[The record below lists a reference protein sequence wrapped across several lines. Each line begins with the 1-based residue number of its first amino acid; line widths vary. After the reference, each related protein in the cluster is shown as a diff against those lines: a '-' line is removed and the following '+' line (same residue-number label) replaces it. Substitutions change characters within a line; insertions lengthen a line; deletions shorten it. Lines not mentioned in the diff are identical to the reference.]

1 MRPLRALVAMYRA
14 ILKNMDYQEFRA
26 KWDAARGP
34 VLDLVR
40 RVEDR
45 LTAKEVLGEAAL
57 VSEFPH
63 FPFSPRIWRVWLG
76 NTAKLQGVKR
86 LDRFPYA
93 THPTRMALIC
103 CWLIDED
110 KVREDSGVLAI
121 VHDYLEEG
129 DGLTKDGIDA
139 MRRQFP
145 EEAAALVAGVVLSEP
160 IVDYASLGRS
170 TELSFWRRVAYVL
183 QAKDA
188 IEQLGDQAFANAAL
202 ADKLDNLHDLDYIAL
217 DPRMTPEKRAMKLAH
232 RLGYFRFVARELGAF
247 AAPALR
253 SMLERGIT
261 NRTYEF
267 GVSQGDVDLSTDDLA
282 ERARGKR
289 SVLTRMTKE
298 YQSALGLRL
307 SASSI

>member
-1 MRPLRALVAMYRA
+1 
-14 ILKNMDYQEFRA
+14 MDYQEFRA

-40 RVEDR
+40 RIEDR
-45 LTAKEVLGEAAL
+45 LTDGEVLDAL
-57 VSEFPH
+57 ALATEFPH
-63 FPFSPRIWRVWLG
+63 FPFSPRLWRVWLG

-86 LDRFPYA
+86 IDHFPYA

-103 CWLIDED
+103 CWLIAEGSIQ
-110 KVREDSGVLAI
+110 EDSAVLAI

-129 DGLTKDGIDA
+129 DGMTRDGLDA

-145 EEAAALVAGVVLSEP
+145 EEAAAAIAGVVLSEP
-160 IVDYASLGRS
+160 IVDYVSLGRS

-188 IEQLGDQAFANAAL
+188 IETLGDQAFANAAL
-202 ADKLDNLHDLDYIAL
+202 ADKLDNLHDLDYVARDARL
-217 DPRMTPEKRAMKLAH
+217 TPEKRAMKLAH

-253 SMLERGIT
+253 SMLESGISS
-261 NRTYEF
+261 RISEL
-267 GVSQGDVDLSTDDLA
+267 GVNPSDVDLSTDDLA

-307 SASSI
+307 SASST